1 MEAAMV
7 AAENSEIKNKAKLR
21 EYLYKNPTKLAEKLA
36 KYLQDDNGE
45 LLPPVKLKG
54 KGIAYLYSHNDRKF
68 IPAPKNAEYYLTPW
82 VDDDPKVCYIYTH
95 YNWMVGVIFKVN
107 RDQIQHIGFN

>member
-1 MEAAMV
+1 MV
-7 AAENSEIKNKAKLR
+7 AAESSEIKNKAKLR
-21 EYLYKNPTKLAEKLA
+21 EYLYKNPVKLAQKLA

-45 LLPPVKLKG
+45 LLQPVRLKG

-82 VDDDPKVCYIYTH
+82 IDDDPKKCYIYTH
-95 YNWMVGVIFKVN
+95 YNWMVGVIFKVD